1 MERGLWTR
9 DEGQRIFKG
18 ECNEELQETT
28 VDVVADKPGLT
39 LFYRHQRLHMD
50 FGFMTP
56 FDYV

>member
-1 MERGLWTR
+1 
-9 DEGQRIFKG
+9 
-18 ECNEELQETT
+18 

-50 FGFMTP
+50 FGFMIP